1 MGKIKQG
8 ILGGFNG
15 TVGTVVGGSWKGMAY
30 MRGKA
35 QSIKNPRTEKQM
47 SQRIKFGMAQKF
59 VKVMTAYLKV
69 SFRNY
74 IQHQTA
80 TRAMLI
86 IRQKLGRRGESLD
99 LIAAQRELHHEPQE
113 HGSEDGEGEAPMGA
127 AGIRPD
133 RPQHG

>member
-69 SFRNY
+69 GFRNY
-74 IQHQTA
+74 TQHQTA
-80 TRAMLI
+80 AQYGRPRRA
-86 IRQKLGRRGESLD
+86 GRLLLAFVGVG
-99 LIAAQRELHHEPQE
+99 Q
-113 HGSEDGEGEAPMGA
+113 
-127 AGIRPD
+127 
-133 RPQHG
+133 

>member
-59 VKVMTAYLKV
+59 VKMMTAYLQV
-69 SFRNY
+69 GFRNY
-74 IQHQTA
+74 SHQC
-80 TRAMLI
+80 
-86 IRQKLGRRGESLD
+86 G
-99 LIAAQRELHHEPQE
+99 HEPHRAQL
-113 HGSEDGEGEAPMGA
+113 HGRQVSRLWY
-127 AGIRPD
+127 RP
-133 RPQHG
+133 